1 MLKDNEVGS
10 PVKEKLTQAE
20 VHEVTVTPLGT
31 CRIAEPLYIASKHCD
46 MQRNMSRVY
55 GYVHTTKEI
64 LQLIECMEGRNLP
77 DDMVPLIASER
88 YEADTV
94 RTPSDVYFVEIS
106 SMKEIHYK
114 DSLLQLNCVSRV
126 FEDHKDIQD
135 IFFKHRRIKEI
146 PERRQL
152 LEKVPAFQTLS
163 PLLKSIMLE
172 GYVHFTTQA
181 EVVADMQRIAS
192 MLGNNVVFVSHINV
206 PGDNGELIASRNRL
220 CGWIRAECQAHGY
233 NYFDPTPLVTAHGLK
248 NALAK
253 QGEDNKHYATDFK
266 DVLGTYLYEHYALP
280 LATPG
285 TARPIMTPDLALA
298 SGAAQ
303 PTPAAPAA
311 PAASATP
318 ESRSAVSAMPAPTVN
333 PDDMR
338 IDAILADA
346 RAMVKRGEADEA
358 EAMLRGASI
367 DHPTNAEVF
376 AQLGT
381 IAYHRGDSISGL
393 ASLRHA
399 LDLNPK
405 LVEPKILLVRI
416 AQRLNRLEEAC
427 SLALELVTEAPDD
440 SKALTAAA
448 KAFVKSRRFQEAAA
462 IWKRLAVLQP
472 AQSMPLTEAARAEL
486 KGRNFEA
493 AIQDAD
499 GALQRDRADV
509 SALVIKAMALQ
520 RLKRMKPL
528 AEVAM
533 QIAEVDPGAAM
544 GSVPTLVDAGH
555 LEDAADVLA
564 RIRLKGHPAADDA
577 VLQAGLVRSLIRRAR
592 LAAEQN
598 NDVNAAAAWNG
609 VLKIDPENRNAHS
622 GIRKIVSPIVRET
635 RRLVA
640 LGETDPAIALCR
652 RGLSF
657 DHANMPLQ
665 RVLAKALEGKQAWE
679 ESADAWEHYAHLT
692 NPADGPSL
700 LRAARNAARAQNWAR
715 SLQLFGQLPP
725 EEKAVVGTKIES
737 LTRKLVKELR
747 NDFNSGAVAEAVSKA
762 DIVLGI
768 DPQNEK
774 AHRFLGKAV
783 SAYRRI
789 MKDAVQADDLERQEE
804 FGRKILALAPNR
816 VDALK
821 VLSRVYRIKRQWRDA
836 IAVQNHLT
844 QQEPDRATHWRRL
857 ASFCRSG
864 KDYDLGVQAALKAVE
879 LEPDNTRSIEF
890 LSDILNRQAQ
900 AAAA

>member
-10 PVKEKLTQAE
+10 PVMEKPTQAE

-31 CRIAEPLYIASKHCD
+31 CRIAEPLYIASKHCE
-46 MQRNMSRVY
+46 MQRNMTRVY

-64 LQLIECMEGRNLP
+64 LQLIECMEGQNLP
-77 DDMVPLIASER
+77 DEMVPLIASER

-106 SMKEIHYK
+106 SIKEIHYK
-114 DSLLQLNCVSRV
+114 NFLLQLNCVNRV
-126 FEDHKDIQD
+126 FEDHKDIQE
-135 IFFKHRRIKEI
+135 IFFKHRRVKEI

-152 LEKVPAFQTLS
+152 LEQIPAFHTLS

-172 GYVHFTTQA
+172 GYVHFTKQE
-181 EVVADMQRIAS
+181 EVAADMQRIAS
-192 MLGNNVVFVSHINV
+192 RLGNNVVFVSHINV

-220 CGWIRAECQAHGY
+220 CGWIRAECQTHGY
-233 NYFDPTPLVTAHGLK
+233 NYFDPTPLVTSHGLK

-266 DVLGTYLYEHYALP
+266 DVLGTYLYENYVVP
-280 LATPG
+280 LTTPG
-285 TARPIMTPDLALA
+285 AARPIMTAAMAQA
-298 SGAAQ
+298 SGTAQ
-303 PTPAAPAA
+303 PA
-311 PAASATP
+311 PAASTTP
-318 ESRSAVSAMPAPTVN
+318 ESGQAPSAMPTPVVN
-333 PDDMR
+333 PEDMR

-367 DHPTNAEVF
+367 DHPANAEVF

-427 SLALELVTEAPDD
+427 SRALELVTEAPDEP
-440 SKALTAAA
+440 KALTAAA

-499 GALQRDRADV
+499 GALQRDSGDV

-520 RLKRMKPL
+520 RLKRMKQL
-528 AEVAM
+528 AEVAV
-533 QIAEVDPGAAM
+533 QIAAIDPGAAM
-544 GSVPTLVDAGH
+544 GTVPTLVDAGH

-592 LAAEQN
+592 LAVEQN
-598 NDVNAAAAWNG
+598 NDVSAAAAWNG

-635 RRLVA
+635 RRLVS
-640 LGETDPAIALCR
+640 LGETDQAIALCR

-665 RVLAKALEGKQAWE
+665 RVLAKALEVRQTWE

-700 LRAARNAARAQNWAR
+700 LRAARNAARAQNWSR

-725 EEKAVVGTKIES
+725 DEKAVVGTKIES

-762 DIVLGI
+762 DIVLSI

-789 MKDAVQADDLERQEE
+789 MKDAVQAEDLERQEE

-836 IAVQNHLT
+836 IEVQNHLT

-864 KDYDLGVQAALKAVE
+864 KNYDLGVPAALKAVE

-900 AAAA
+900 AATA